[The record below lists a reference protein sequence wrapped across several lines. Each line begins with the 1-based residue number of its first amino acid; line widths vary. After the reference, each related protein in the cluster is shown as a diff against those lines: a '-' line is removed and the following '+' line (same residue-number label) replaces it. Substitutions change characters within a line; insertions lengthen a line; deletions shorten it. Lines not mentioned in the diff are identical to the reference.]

1 MFKTC
6 NYYLSSNMDK
16 IFGIEVDKINEGND
30 CIVFVI
36 NIQEQI
42 SDDKHL

>member
-1 MFKTC
+1 MH
-6 NYYLSSNMDK
+6 N

-30 CIVFVI
+30 CIVIVI

-42 SDDKHL
+42 SDDIHL